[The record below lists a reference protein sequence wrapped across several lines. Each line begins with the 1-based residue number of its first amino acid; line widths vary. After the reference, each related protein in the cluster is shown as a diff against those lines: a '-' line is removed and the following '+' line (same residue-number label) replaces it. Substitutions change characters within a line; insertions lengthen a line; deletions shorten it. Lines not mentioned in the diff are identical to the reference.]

1 MKSAKTVR
9 QKIELK
15 SEHLVRRYKTM
26 TSDEFWSKMNVI
38 ALRMAFLDFEE
49 EINHLLKD
57 EYLTAVQE

>member
-38 ALRMAFLDFEE
+38 ALRMAFLDLEE